1 MTERRRPASFRIE
14 PEIPPAEP
22 TPRAEAPKARKP
34 RAADPA
40 RVEPAEIDV
49 FDEVDALDAAP
60 PPPALPARRRSRL
73 RAVFLWSAGLL
84 VSLAVGLWTEALV
97 RELFARAEWLGWVGL
112 VLALMAVAALVVIIA
127 REAMALARLASV
139 ARLHERGRE
148 AIAANDPKKAR
159 ALVDE
164 LAGFVAAQPETAAGR
179 RALEELRGDIIDGA
193 DLVRLAEVE
202 LLAPLDERARRLTL
216 DAAKRVSLVTAVSPR
231 ALVDL
236 AYVAFEAAR
245 LIRRI
250 AELYGARPGTLG
262 FLRLARNV
270 IAHLAITGALA
281 AGDEFVH
288 QIVGQ
293 GLAARLS
300 ARLGE
305 GIVNG
310 MMTARIG
317 IAAMETSRPLPFS
330 AIKRPGLSD
339 FLGVLVAYVRKSG
352 RA

>member
-1 MTERRRPASFRIE
+1 ME
-14 PEIPPAEP
+14 
-22 TPRAEAPKARKP
+22 EAGA
-34 RAADPA
+34 
-40 RVEPAEIDV
+40 
-49 FDEVDALDAAP
+49 
-60 PPPALPARRRSRL
+60 
-73 RAVFLWSAGLL
+73 
-84 VSLAVGLWTEALV
+84 
-97 RELFARAEWLGWVGL
+97 
-112 VLALMAVAALVVIIA
+112 MIA
-127 REAMALARLASV
+127 F
-139 ARLHERGRE
+139 HTC
-148 AIAANDPKKAR
+148 
-159 ALVDE
+159 
-164 LAGFVAAQPETAAGR
+164 FVAARPETAAGR
-179 RALEELRGDIIDGA
+179 RTLEETRGEVIDGA
-193 DLVRLAEVE
+193 DLVRLAETE
-202 LLAPLDERARRLTL
+202 LLAPLDERARQLTL

-231 ALVDL
+231 ALVDI

-250 AELYGARPGTLG
+250 SELYGARPGTLG

-317 IAAMETSRPLPFS
+317 IAAMETSRPLPF
-330 AIKRPGLSD
+330 AAVKRPGLSD
-339 FLGVLVAYVRKSG
+339 FLSVLVAYVRKSG
-352 RA
+352 KA

>member
-14 PEIPPAEP
+14 PEIPPVDPA
-22 TPRAEAPKARKP
+22 PRAEPPKARKP

-49 FDEVDALDAAP
+49 FDEIEALDAAP

-73 RAVFLWSAGLL
+73 RSVFFWAAGLL
-84 VSLAVGLWTEALV
+84 VSLAIGLWTEALV

-112 VLALMAVAALVVIIA
+112 ALALVALAALLAIIA

-139 ARLHERGRE
+139 TKLHERGLE
-148 AIAANDPKKAR
+148 AIAANDPEKAR

-164 LAGFVAAQPETAAGR
+164 LAGFVSAQPETAAGR

-193 DLVRLAEVE
+193 DLVHLAEVE

-236 AYVAFEAAR
+236 AYVAFESAR

-270 IAHLAITGALA
+270 IAHLAVTGALA

-288 QIVGQ
+288 QLVGQ

-300 ARLGE
+300 AKLGE

-330 AIKRPGLSD
+330 AVKRPGLAD
-339 FLGVLVAYVRKSG
+339 FLSVLVAYVRRSG